1 MMTKLHEAARLGQ
14 SIWLDYI
21 RRSFIKSGQLQTLI
35 DAGLRGITSNPSI
48 FNEAI
53 SQSDDYD
60 AALQALVSAGKSL
73 DEIYEALVVED
84 IQQAADLLRPIYDET
99 SGHDGYISLE
109 VSPRLAYDTEN
120 TIKEVRH
127 LHKVVNRPNLMIK
140 VPATA
145 AGIPAIATL
154 IGEGININVTL
165 MFSLKDYEAVADAYL
180 RGLERLAGQGGDLN
194 RVASV
199 ASFFVSRVDGV
210 VDKQLDTIS
219 GDRADLARTLKSAIG
234 IANAKLAYVRYLSVF
249 SSERWQRLAALGAR
263 PQRVLWGSTS
273 TKSPDLPDT
282 LYADNL
288 MGANTVNTLPPAT
301 LDAFRDHGT
310 VASGLTTN
318 LDQAREQLVQLAKLG
333 INLEII
339 TQQLQDEGVQKFS
352 DAFEALMKSIDMKCR
367 ELSSQSVAAG

>member
-1 MMTKLHEAARLGQ
+1 MTKLHEAAKLGQ

-21 RRSFIKSGQLQTLI
+21 RRDFIKSGELQKLI

-60 AALQALVSAGKSL
+60 GAMRQLVTNGKSL
-73 DEIYEALVVED
+73 AETYEALVVAD
-84 IQQAADLLRPIYDET
+84 IQSAADLLRPVFDE
-99 SGHDGYISLE
+99 SNGDDGYISLE
-109 VSPRLAYDTEN
+109 VNPRLAYDTGS

-165 MFSLKDYEAVADAYL
+165 MFSLKDYEAVSDAYL
-180 RGLERLAGQGGDLN
+180 RGLERLAANGGDVSQ
-194 RVASV
+194 VASV

-210 VDKQLDTIS
+210 VDKELAAIS
-219 GDRADLARTLKSAIG
+219 GEQADLAASLEGTIG
-234 IANAKLAYVRYLSVF
+234 IANAKLAYTRYLNVF
-249 SSERWQRLAALGAR
+249 SSERWQRLAMQGAR

-273 TKSPDLPDT
+273 TKNPKLSDT
-282 LYADNL
+282 LYVDNL
-288 MGANTVNTLPPAT
+288 MGANTVNTIPPST
-301 LDAFRDHGT
+301 LDAFREHGT
-310 VASGLTTN
+310 VASGLTAN

-333 INLEII
+333 IDLEIV
-339 TQQLQDEGVQKFS
+339 TQQLQDEGVQKFA
-352 DAFEALMKSIDMKCR
+352 DAFDGLMEAIETKRREMKS
-367 ELSSQSVAAG
+367 ETVPAN

>member
-1 MMTKLHEAARLGQ
+1 MTKLHEAAKLGQ

-21 RRSFIKSGQLQTLI
+21 RRDFIKSGELQKLI

-60 AALQALVSAGKSL
+60 DAMKQLVTEGKSL
-73 DEIYEALVVED
+73 DETYEALVVTD
-84 IQQAADLLRPIYDET
+84 IQSAADLLHPVFDE
-99 SGHDGYISLE
+99 SKGDDGYISLE
-109 VSPRLAYDTEN
+109 VNPRLAYDTGS

-127 LHKVVNRPNLMIK
+127 LHKVVDRPNLMIK

-165 MFSLKDYEAVADAYL
+165 MFSLKDYDAVSDAYL
-180 RGLERLAGQGGDLN
+180 RGLERLAANGGDVSQ
-194 RVASV
+194 VASV

-210 VDKQLDTIS
+210 VDKQLADIT
-219 GDRADLARTLKSAIG
+219 GEQADLADSLEGTIG
-234 IANAKLAYVRYLSVF
+234 IANAKLAYARYLSVF
-249 SSERWQRLAALGAR
+249 SSERWQRLAMQGAR

-273 TKSPDLPDT
+273 TKNPKFSDT
-282 LYADNL
+282 LYVDNL
-288 MGANTVNTLPPAT
+288 MGANTVNTIPPST

-310 VASGLTTN
+310 VASGLTDK

-333 INLEII
+333 IDLEII
-339 TQQLQDEGVQKFS
+339 TQQLQDEGVQKFA
-352 DAFEALMKSIDMKCR
+352 DAFDGLMEAIETKRREMKS
-367 ELSSQSVAAG
+367 EAVPAS